1 MRWIVKH
8 ARAIKVGNWS
18 IVIVLSVVAVIGV
31 VDRYQRQR
39 NLLLEGQQALLAHR
53 SSWGYSTLV
62 RQLVTHK
69 LQQSLLLA
77 NPLPPGCLSE
87 QYIAKQQ
94 RTTTVHTEDIDE
106 LAQYTL
112 QVPMRQ
118 VAALPSPLA
127 PRVRLQQGSIQMT
140 SRQLLGYSCNGHFA
154 VIQETQTQLKP
165 LPLPSRTAIGPAFV
179 DALVVHV
186 AVVHG
191 QEPAWFVDVVFNHDE
206 ADLLPATAAGWP
218 ASSPSHRP
226 GEERFVRTFVD
237 PEHNL
242 QLQFYSEPLTPS
254 FMALF
259 LSWNRLGLLL
269 TGGILACLLL
279 INWLVGHLINAS
291 VAQYQLATRDFLT
304 GLYNR
309 REAMAL
315 VKAELA
321 RATRKPTSLCMLMLD
336 IDHFKRVNDTHG
348 HDAGDEVLKFFA
360 QLLNQTVRQQDRVA
374 RIGGEEFLLLLP
386 DTDRAGAQAMAERVL
401 QALRLSTLDYA
412 GNRIGVTSS
421 IGVTAWQGPEDS
433 VQAMLIR
440 SDRLLYQAKQQG
452 RDCYVSD

>member
-1 MRWIVKH
+1 M
-8 ARAIKVGNWS
+8 
-18 IVIVLSVVAVIGV
+18 
-31 VDRYQRQR
+31 
-39 NLLLEGQQALLAHR
+39 
-53 SSWGYSTLV
+53 
-62 RQLVTHK
+62 
-69 LQQSLLLA
+69 
-77 NPLPPGCLSE
+77 
-87 QYIAKQQ
+87 
-94 RTTTVHTEDIDE
+94 
-106 LAQYTL
+106 
-112 QVPMRQ
+112 
-118 VAALPSPLA
+118 
-127 PRVRLQQGSIQMT
+127 
-140 SRQLLGYSCNGHFA
+140 
-154 VIQETQTQLKP
+154 
-165 LPLPSRTAIGPAFV
+165 
-179 DALVVHV
+179 
-186 AVVHG
+186 
-191 QEPAWFVDVVFNHDE
+191 
-206 ADLLPATAAGWP
+206 
-218 ASSPSHRP
+218 
-226 GEERFVRTFVD
+226 
-237 PEHNL
+237 
-242 QLQFYSEPLTPS
+242 
-254 FMALF
+254 
-259 LSWNRLGLLL
+259 
-269 TGGILACLLL
+269 LL

-321 RATRKPTSLCMLMLD
+321 RATRKPSSLCMLMLD